1 MEPDS
6 IPPVDLDG
14 FRATMRE
21 AGIEEIVDATLEV
34 YVEEARAIFAALS
47 AAVLAGDAAA
57 VRANAHSLKSSSGN
71 IWASDLAELL
81 NELESAAH
89 AENLTGA
96 TEIFARVEPQY
107 KSVMAYLAE
116 SGVG

>member
-6 IPPVDLDG
+6 IPPVDIDG

-34 YVEEARAIFAALS
+34 YVEEAQAIFAALS
-47 AAVLAGDAAA
+47 AAILAGDAEA

-81 NELESAAH
+81 NELETAAH
-89 AENLTGA
+89 GGNLAVA
-96 TEIFARVEPQY
+96 TEIFERVKPQY
-107 KSVMAYLAE
+107 ESVMAYLAE
-116 SGVG
+116 SGAG